1 MPDSFEA
8 SLAPHD
14 GDLLSLPFD
23 QYGRMRLVQNILHLL
38 FMELAPHLAGP
49 DAPAAKLSVLDVGG
63 YPGILHNFLSKEF
76 YDLSVLD
83 VPPDDGSIPGYRQ
96 GSGLELPYDDTSF
109 DVAVSLDT
117 LEHIPNVDRDKFLRE
132 LMRVARH
139 GIVLV
144 NPVQSIQADLAEET
158 LNEYIRW
165 ILDAQQEQLAEHR
178 EYGLPNFIHTSSTFS
193 TTGWKTLSFP
203 IANTHN
209 WLFMMVA
216 KHYLVSMRNEPA
228 AAFERTLDRFYNLTF
243 SEGDRAEPGY
253 RGVVIAVSP
262 ALEPVLASIQ
272 AAYPPVLSSEGANT
286 QRLQL
291 TQVLMEM
298 LNLKLSNHEDR
309 LLREQLELRNK
320 HIAGMEQRVAVL
332 DLQLAQ
338 READNGTLSAHID
351 TLNTTVQNLNNTR
364 ESDNRALNA
373 AREADNR
380 ALNAHIADITT
391 ALEEARAELER
402 YKEHAHN
409 LEIITS
415 QIRETYQAE
424 IDKQVAYAATLEEGA
439 RRKDEHIL
447 YLEKLLQG
455 IASGRVMRLTRTVSR
470 FLGRH

>member
-23 QYGRMRLVQNILHLL
+23 QYGRMRIVQNILHLL
-38 FMELAPHLAGP
+38 FTELAPHLAGP

-76 YDLSVLD
+76 YNLSVLD

-96 GSGLELPYDDTSF
+96 GSGMELPYDDTSF

-144 NPVQSIQADLAEET
+144 NPVQSIEADLAEET
-158 LNEYIRW
+158 LSEYIRW

-178 EYGLPNFIHTSSTFS
+178 EYGLPNFAHTAASFS

-203 IANTHN
+203 IANIHN
-209 WLFMMVA
+209 WLVMMVA

-253 RGVVIAVSP
+253 RGVIVAVSP
-262 ALEPVLASIQ
+262 MLEPVLASIQ
-272 AAYPPVLSSEGANT
+272 AAYPPIPLSEGANT

-309 LLREQLELRNK
+309 LLREQLEHRDK
-320 HIAGMEQRVAVL
+320 HIAGMEQRIALQDIQL
-332 DLQLAQ
+332 DRSNSERRGLNSEVERLNTEIARLNTAIDSLRDHSTQV
-338 READNGTLSAHID
+338 REA
-351 TLNTTVQNLNNTR
+351 
-364 ESDNRALNA
+364 SDAEFARLA
-373 AREADNR
+373 AYISR
-380 ALNAHIADITT
+380 
-391 ALEEARAELER
+391 LER
-402 YKEHAHN
+402 ER
-409 LEIITS
+409 
-415 QIRETYQAE
+415 Q
-424 IDKQVAYAATLEEGA
+424 G
-439 RRKDEHIL
+439 KDEHIL

>member
-23 QYGRMRLVQNILHLL
+23 QYGRMRVVQNILHLL
-38 FMELAPHLAGP
+38 FTELAPHVAGA
-49 DAPAAKLSVLDVGG
+49 DAPSAKLSVLDVGG
-63 YPGILHNFLSKEF
+63 YPGILHHFLSKEF

-83 VPPDDGSIPGYRQ
+83 VPPDDGTIPGYRQ
-96 GSGLELPYDDTSF
+96 GSGLELPYNDTSF
-109 DVAVSLDT
+109 DIAVSLDT

-139 GIVLV
+139 AIVLV
-144 NPVQSIQADLAEET
+144 NPIQSVEADLAEET

-178 EYGLPNFIHTSSTFS
+178 EYGLPSFAHTATTFS
-193 TTGWKTLSFP
+193 ATGWKTLTFP
-203 IANTHN
+203 IANIHN

-216 KHYLVSMRNEPA
+216 KHYLISMRDERA

-243 SEGDRAEPGY
+243 SEGDRAEPAY
-253 RGVVIAVSP
+253 RGVIVAVSP
-262 ALEPVLASIQ
+262 VLEPVLASIQ
-272 AAYPPVLSSEGANT
+272 AKYPPLPLSDAANT

-309 LLREQLELRNK
+309 LLREQIERRDR
-320 HIAGMEQRVAVL
+320 HIAGMEQRIA
-332 DLQLAQ
+332 LQ
-338 READNGTLSAHID
+338 EVEI
-351 TLNTTVQNLNNTR
+351 
-364 ESDNRALNA
+364 NRL
-373 AREADNR
+373 R
-380 ALNAHIADITT
+380 T
-391 ALEEARAELER
+391 ELEDLR
-402 YKEHAHN
+402 D
-409 LEIITS
+409 S
-415 QIRETYQAE
+415 SRQIRDAHEAE
-424 IDKQVAYAATLEEGA
+424 FVKHADYIARLEQE
-439 RRKDEHIL
+439 RQDKDEHIL

-455 IASGRVMRLTRTVSR
+455 IESGRVMRLTRSISR